1 MNAGSRSWRI
11 IPFDPPAPFRRM
23 RVLDEAR
30 VQAVVR
36 HLLSD
41 ECVTL
46 LGPPL
51 NEKSHLLLDVAAALR
66 ATDRAWP
73 LYIDLWRTS
82 SQTEEAFFTSLAR
95 LISGSLAHEAGRAPA
110 AVPDARAF
118 RNFLAACVSRADR
131 SLALLID
138 HLQALPHDLVHSLLL
153 ALRSAYMERDAVSDA
168 PQQLM
173 AVVTGGMNLVGLST
187 GPTSPF
193 NIAKPVVAGP
203 LTEEQ
208 TVALAQAIF
217 ADVHCAASAG
227 ALEGIVEWSGGD
239 RFLVNRLCEWSAER
253 VQAHRQPH
261 VTRRAV
267 DESAQRLWLDDRGQA
282 PIREAVRM
290 IEEDPDTMLDVLHLL
305 DHGSLPRARSRQMIT
320 RTGTDR
326 LQLSG
331 AAVLTDGRYT
341 LLNRAYQQALARH
354 FTAERVGHI
363 LRIAGRWAEAI
374 EYLAP
379 RLAHGGTG
387 EGKQGRLGGGPS
399 DGSGEEMPSGAGHL
413 SPQPLRGAQS
423 AAREPQSASHSA
435 RPQLLEAIVQSIYA
449 ADSLEKSCDLLA
461 TGLRLGFA
469 LPDVGIYTL
478 APAQGQLKRVY
489 PGTNAARAPEAVDLY
504 DPDCVE
510 ARTFRLGNYALRGT
524 ADEARLVVALTA
536 SGRPIGIATV
546 EHYVQ
551 NRDPHELPSELPD
564 LLHFLQHAASAME
577 NAIARAAFRK
587 IGQAVLNASAFQP
600 TLDRVLEAVSEALGC
615 DYAALYLV
623 DASMSQVEMAAGV
636 GRPWS
641 REWLE
646 VARYPLAG
654 RHPAASC
661 LRDGRALTVRG
672 TDERLDPAAVARFGL
687 HPFARTFLPLSAAGD
702 QLGTLELGYSG
713 LFRASPAEES
723 RRSAAGFADQ
733 VAIAVHNMELLRRT
747 DEALARRVIELEKL
761 RSSSLAISSTLDLDA
776 VLRRILQD
784 VQALFPGA
792 DATIWEYR
800 PEQRNLAVLQ
810 SSLGDPSYLAQRL
823 DLDSVAGQA
832 VTGRRTRIEADLAA
846 LNSPLARDLA
856 ARLGL
861 RSLISVPLISRDRVL
876 GVICI
881 YTYPTMPA
889 PPGPNEIELLE
900 AFAAQAAV
908 AVDNA
913 RLHREELRRQRL
925 EEELA
930 VGRQIQLSMLPK
942 NCPEVPGWEFAAAYS
957 AARIVGGDF
966 YDFYTLPGQPAR
978 LGMIVADVAGK
989 GVPAALFMA
998 LSRTIIRTTAL
1009 NSRGP
1014 AAALMRANDLIL
1026 KDSPSD
1032 MFLTAC
1038 YATLDLD
1045 TGRLIYANA
1054 GHNRPLWYHAA
1065 DGSVTELDLG
1075 GIILG
1080 VFERIQLREAR
1091 LDLAPGDLLLFYTD
1105 GITEAV
1111 NEEGEMFGEERLQ
1124 AVIPAVCRR
1133 CAGGAAE
1140 IVDAVTAALA
1150 QFTGGLEA
1158 MDDVTCVVVRR
1169 SSLAAGV
1176 SAETSEGK
1184 LA

>member
-1 MNAGSRSWRI
+1 MSAAPTSWQI
-11 IPFDPPAPFRRM
+11 VPYDDPAPFRRL
-23 RVLDEAR
+23 RVQDNAR
-30 VQAVVR
+30 VQTVVR

-41 ECVTL
+41 ECVAL

-51 NEKSHLLLDVAAALR
+51 NEKSHLLQDVAAALR
-66 ATDRAWP
+66 ASDRAWP

-82 SQTEEAFFTSLAR
+82 SQNEEAFFTSLAR
-95 LISGSLAHEAGRAPA
+95 LISGSLAQPDAPLPTP
-110 AVPDARAF
+110 VPDARAF
-118 RNFLAACVSRADR
+118 RNFLAACIERSDR

-153 ALRSAYMERDAVSDA
+153 ALRSAYMERDDVTSEA
-168 PQQLM
+168 PRQLM

-217 ADVHCAASAG
+217 QAAGCTVSAG
-227 ALEGIVEWSGGD
+227 ALRSVMDWSGGD
-239 RFLVNRLCEWSAER
+239 RFLVNQLCEWSAELVQSHRRPR
-253 VQAHRQPH
+253 VTCR
-261 VTRRAV
+261 VI
-267 DESAQRLWLDDRGQA
+267 DESARRLWRDDRGQA
-282 PIREAVRM
+282 PIREAIRM

-305 DHGSLPRARSRQMIT
+305 DYGSLPRARSRQMIT

-341 LLNRAYQQALARH
+341 LLNRAYQQALACH
-354 FTAERVGHI
+354 FTAERVGHV

-379 RLAHGGTG
+379 RLTRG
-387 EGKQGRLGGGPS
+387 L
-399 DGSGEEMPSGAGHL
+399 
-413 SPQPLRGAQS
+413 PLAEDASTQTERG
-423 AAREPQSASHSA
+423 A

-449 ADSLEKSCDLLA
+449 ADSVERSCEILA
-461 TGLRLGFA
+461 AGLRLGFA
-469 LPDVGIYTL
+469 LPDVSLYTI

-489 PGTNAARAPEAVDLY
+489 PGADTAAAPEAIDLY
-504 DPDCVE
+504 DPECVE
-510 ARTFRLGNYALRGT
+510 ARTFHLGNYALRGT

-546 EHYVQ
+546 EHFVQ
-551 NRDPHELPSELPD
+551 NRDPHELPSQLPD

-577 NAIARAAFRK
+577 NAMARAAYRK
-587 IGQAVLNASAFQP
+587 IGQAVLSASAIQP
-600 TLDRVLEAVSEALGC
+600 TLDRVLQAVSEALGC

-623 DASMSQVEMAAGV
+623 DAGNTRVEMTAGV

-641 REWLE
+641 REWREL
-646 VARYPLAG
+646 ARYPLTS

-661 LRDGRALTVRG
+661 LRDNRATTVRG
-672 TDERLDPAAVARFGL
+672 TDERLDPAAVDRLGL
-687 HPFARTFLPLSAAGD
+687 HAYVRTFLPLSAAGE

-713 LFRASPAEES
+713 IFRAAPTEES
-723 RRSAAGFADQ
+723 RRSAAAFADQ

-776 VLRRILQD
+776 VLRRILRD

-792 DATIWEYR
+792 EATIWGYR
-800 PEQRNLAVLQ
+800 PEQRNLTVLQ
-810 SSLGDPSYLAQRL
+810 SSLIDPTYLAQRL
-823 DLDSVAGQA
+823 DLNSVAGRA
-832 VTGRRTRIEADLAA
+832 VTSRQTCTEPNLAA
-846 LNSPLARDLA
+846 LGTPIALDLA

-861 RSLISVPLISRDRVL
+861 QGLISVPLISRDRAL
-876 GVICI
+876 GVICL
-881 YTYPTMPA
+881 YTYAAAGST
-889 PPGPNEIELLE
+889 PGTNEVELLE

-908 AVDNA
+908 ALDNA
-913 RLHREELRRQRL
+913 RLHSEELRRQRL

-942 NCPEVPGWEFAAAYS
+942 GCPQVAGWEFAAAYS

-966 YDFYTLPGQPAR
+966 YDFYELPGQPAR
-978 LGMIVADVAGK
+978 LGLIVADVAGK

-1009 NSRGP
+1009 SGRGP
-1014 AAALMRANDLIL
+1014 AAALLRANDLIL
-1026 KDSPSD
+1026 KDSQAE

-1038 YATLDLD
+1038 YATLDLGA
-1045 TGRLIYANA
+1045 GRLIYTNA
-1054 GHNRPLWYHAA
+1054 GHNRPLWRRAA
-1065 DGSVTELDLG
+1065 TGSLHELDLG
-1075 GIILG
+1075 GIVLG
-1080 VFERIQLREAR
+1080 AFEHIQLREQR
-1091 LDLAPGDLLLFYTD
+1091 LDLAPGDLLVFYTD
-1105 GITEAV
+1105 GVTEAV
-1111 NEEGEMFGEERLQ
+1111 NAEGEMFGEERLR
-1124 AVIPAVCRR
+1124 AVISAA
-1133 CAGGAAE
+1133 AGSHATDL
-1140 IVDAVTAALA
+1140 VDAITATLA
-1150 QFTGGLEA
+1150 QFTGGLEPA
-1158 MDDVTCVVVRR
+1158 DDVTCVVVRR
-1169 SSLAAGV
+1169 ASVATGSTAPNVGW
-1176 SAETSEGK
+1176 GPQ
-1184 LA
+1184 